1 MNSRLNT
8 SRSFYLRET
17 SNTNLFSFQNGQLI
31 DIHVIVQG
39 EVFQAHKILLCSA
52 SKFLMDRILNLSLS
66 LYPGLRHDLLCLI
79 LDNCT
84 SGQFRYILDYIYD
97 GKVDIPEH
105 VSNLT
110 VFLPFLCE
118 NNFGKCGVSKILS
131 LTDLILEN
139 FSALKN
145 YVKLTKAKFRAS
157 KMVK

>member
-1 MNSRLNT
+1 MVNSRLNT

-84 SGQFRYILDYIYD
+84 SGQFQYILDYIYE

-105 VSNLT
+105 VSLFAIDHNLEIWS
-110 VFLPFLCE
+110 FLYHFTWKLW
-118 NNFGKCGVSKILS
+118 FGTLHFEFGSFH
-131 LTDLILEN
+131 D
-139 FSALKN
+139 
-145 YVKLTKAKFRAS
+145 
-157 KMVK
+157 

>member
-1 MNSRLNT
+1 MTGWIWGLVPFQIIGNNLVNSCLNT
-8 SRSFYLRET
+8 SCNFYLEAT
-17 SNTNLFSFQNGQLI
+17 SHTNLFQLQNGQLI

-84 SGQFRYILDYIYD
+84 SGQFRYILDYIYE

-105 VSNLT
+105 V
-110 VFLPFLCE
+110 C
-118 NNFGKCGVSKILS
+118 NF
-131 LTDLILEN
+131 LILHSTQCGN
-139 FSALKN
+139 LKFFAISRVN
-145 YVKLTKAKFRAS
+145 CDFDIGL
-157 KMVK
+157 